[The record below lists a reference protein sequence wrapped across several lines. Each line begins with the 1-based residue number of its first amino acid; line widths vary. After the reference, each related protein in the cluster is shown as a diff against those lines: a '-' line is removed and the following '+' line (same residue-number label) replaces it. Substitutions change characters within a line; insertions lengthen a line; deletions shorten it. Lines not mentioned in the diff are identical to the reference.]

1 MAKKESM
8 KQETTRVS
16 SIKAKMLENAK
27 KGTIYA
33 GKRFLGFTPKG
44 AEVWISMELDRTS
57 KDLSIRTTHNLD
69 SLLGEDAELTQKRI
83 VVKKGA
89 SNSNSIHDLMRRSQK
104 NMGGEITERTITYL
118 KKLIS
123 ASEMK
128 SGKGYVNGEVT
139 RLLFQYAANAIYEG
153 SFDAEKGDFSW
164 SQVIKTWN
172 LPNGEYFLIDSMPL
186 AESEIN

>member
-69 SLLGEDAELTQKRI
+69 SLLGEDAELTQK
-83 VVKKGA
+83 
-89 SNSNSIHDLMRRSQK
+89 K
-104 NMGGEITERTITYL
+104 NCC
-118 KKLIS
+118 
-123 ASEMK
+123 
-128 SGKGYVNGEVT
+128 
-139 RLLFQYAANAIYEG
+139 
-153 SFDAEKGDFSW
+153 
-164 SQVIKTWN
+164 
-172 LPNGEYFLIDSMPL
+172 
-186 AESEIN
+186 